1 MIWLHI
7 YSRTCLFDKL
17 LFIIGCYQKIRYLF
31 GDELL
36 YNLAFVTRIF
46 IYCLQSTKLWF
57 GPIIMDIFCIVI
69 VNKDVH
75 NCQTRLLKIG
85 KEVSDVPVSITFYQN
100 IMRQLYAS
108 ICLSK
113 VQFGVSNKKDES
125 EKK

>member
-1 MIWLHI
+1 MLPKKRCTYLAMSYFIPYH
-7 YSRTCLFDKL
+7 L
-17 LFIIGCYQKIRYLF
+17 LPVFLSTLYKCIFREIINML
-31 GDELL
+31 
-36 YNLAFVTRIF
+36 
-46 IYCLQSTKLWF
+46 
-57 GPIIMDIFCIVI
+57 CIVN

-75 NCQTRLLKIG
+75 NYQTRLLKIG
-85 KEVSDVPVSITFYQN
+85 KGVSDVPVSITFYQN

>member
-1 MIWLHI
+1 MH
-7 YSRTCLFDKL
+7 
-17 LFIIGCYQKIRYLF
+17 
-31 GDELL
+31 
-36 YNLAFVTRIF
+36 
-46 IYCLQSTKLWF
+46 STKLWF
-57 GPIIMDIFCIVI
+57 GPIIMNIFCIVI

-75 NCQTRLLKIG
+75 NYQTRLLKIG
-85 KEVSDVPVSITFYQN
+85 KGVSDVPVSITFYQN

>member
-17 LFIIGCYQKIRYLF
+17 LFIIGCYQKKRCLF

-36 YNLAFVTRIF
+36 YTLSFVTSIL
-46 IYCLQSTKLWF
+46 IYNRTKSLF
-57 GPIIMDIFCIVI
+57 GPILINIFCIVI
-69 VNKDVH
+69 VIEDVH
-75 NCQTRLLKIG
+75 KYQTRLLKIEKG
-85 KEVSDVPVSITFYQN
+85 VSDVPVSITFYQN